1 MITKQGNNK
10 EMKQERLDK
19 ANNHIDHFLTEV
31 KEKEG
36 SESWQWEI
44 FELAANLFKIELM
57 YNLKAIE

>member
-57 YNLKAIE
+57 YNLKVIE

>member
-31 KEKEG
+31 REKEG

-57 YNLKAIE
+57 YNLKVIE

>member
-1 MITKQGNNK
+1 MITKQENNK

-31 KEKEG
+31 REKEG

>member
-31 KEKEG
+31 REKEG
-36 SESWQWEI
+36 NESWQWEI

-57 YNLKAIE
+57 YNLKVIE

>member
-1 MITKQGNNK
+1 
-10 EMKQERLDK
+10 MKQERLDK